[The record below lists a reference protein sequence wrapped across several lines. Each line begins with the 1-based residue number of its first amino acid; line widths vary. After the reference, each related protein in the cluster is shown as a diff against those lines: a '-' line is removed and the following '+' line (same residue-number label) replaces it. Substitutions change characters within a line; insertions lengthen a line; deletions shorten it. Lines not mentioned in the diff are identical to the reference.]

1 MSKGRLTINYIDQIN
16 AFHNWLQV
24 NELPASAI
32 LLWYSLMHFCNKT
45 GWKLQF
51 NLALSQLKADTHLG
65 TSTIQRARER
75 LVKAGLIKIRHR
87 SGCQSA
93 IYQIVP
99 VASIFVNQNEQQ
111 NNFAVQNE
119 QLNEQQAVQNE
130 QQAVQ
135 NEQQAVQNEQLNGY
149 IPRPRLIKTIK
160 DAGSTTGKKMVVSYY
175 QNKIHPLH
183 NTTEL
188 ELLEALVDDYGQ
200 ERVEQAIDRAVLRG
214 KRTINYIN
222 GILKR
227 WETDGYDEAEAISDD
242 APKIPAEFRNV
253 TF

>member
-1 MSKGRLTINYIDQIN
+1 MSKGRLTIKYIDEIN
-16 AFHNWLQV
+16 AFHHWVQV

-45 GWKLQF
+45 GWKKKF
-51 NLALSQLKADTHLG
+51 NVALSQLEADTHLG
-65 TSTIQRARER
+65 TTTIQRARDR
-75 LVKAGLIKIRHR
+75 LVKAGLLKIIHR
-87 SGCQSA
+87 SGRQSA
-93 IYQIVP
+93 VYQIIP
-99 VASIFVNQNEQQ
+99 VSAAIALQFEQLNEQQ
-111 NNFAVQNE
+111 SGFAVQNE
-119 QLNEQQAVQNE
+119 QLNEQLSE
-130 QQAVQ
+130 H
-135 NEQQAVQNEQLNGY
+135 
-149 IPRPRLIKTIK
+149 IPRHRHRLINKTE

-188 ELLEALVDDYGQ
+188 ELLEALVDDHGR

-214 KRTINYIN
+214 KQSIRYIN

-227 WETDGYDEAEAISDD
+227 WETDGYDEAETVVDD
-242 APKIPAEFRNV
+242 ELQIPAEFRNV

>member
-1 MSKGRLTINYIDQIN
+1 MSKGRLTIKYIDEIN
-16 AFHNWLQV
+16 AFHHWLQV

-135 NEQQAVQNEQLNGY
+135 NEQLNGH

-160 DAGSTTGKKMVVSYY
+160 DAGSTTSKKMVVSYY
-175 QNKIHPLH
+175 QNKIHPLR

-188 ELLEALVDDYGQ
+188 ELLEALVDDHGR

-214 KRTINYIN
+214 KRTIKYIN
-222 GILKR
+222 GILKS
-227 WETDGYDEAEAISDD
+227 WETDGYDEAETVVDD
-242 APKIPAEFRNV
+242 ELQIPAEFRNV

>member
-119 QLNEQQAVQNE
+119 QLNEQQAIQNG
-130 QQAVQ
+130 
-135 NEQQAVQNEQLNGY
+135 QQAVQNEQLNGH

-200 ERVEQAIDRAVLRG
+200 ERVEQAIDRAVLRE

-227 WETDGYDEAEAISDD
+227 WETDGYDESEAISDD
-242 APKIPAEFRNV
+242 APQIPAEFRNV

>member
-65 TSTIQRARER
+65 ASTIQRARER

-130 QQAVQ
+130 QQ
-135 NEQQAVQNEQLNGY
+135 NGH

-175 QNKIHPLH
+175 QNKIHPLR

-188 ELLEALVDDYGQ
+188 ELLEALVDDHGR

-214 KRTINYIN
+214 KRTIKYIN

-227 WETDGYDEAEAISDD
+227 WETDGYDEAETVVDD
-242 APKIPAEFRNV
+242 ELQIPAEFRNV

>member
-135 NEQQAVQNEQLNGY
+135 NEQLNGY

-160 DAGSTTGKKMVVSYY
+160 DAGSTTGKKMVVPTIKTKFIRCIIRPS
-175 QNKIHPLH
+175 LSCWRR
-183 NTTEL
+183 
-188 ELLEALVDDYGQ
+188 LVDVLMGRKEWSKLLI
-200 ERVEQAIDRAVLRG
+200 ERFCEEREPL
-214 KRTINYIN
+214 TIS
-222 GILKR
+222 
-227 WETDGYDEAEAISDD
+227 TVS
-242 APKIPAEFRNV
+242 
-253 TF
+253 

>member
-65 TSTIQRARER
+65 ASTIQRARER

-119 QLNEQQAVQNE
+119 QLNEQQAVQN
-130 QQAVQ
+130 QLQ
-135 NEQQAVQNEQLNGY
+135 NGH

-175 QNKIHPLH
+175 QNKIHPLR

-188 ELLEALVDDYGQ
+188 ELLEALVDDHGR

-214 KRTINYIN
+214 KRTIKYIN

-227 WETDGYDEAEAISDD
+227 WETDGYDEAETVVDD
-242 APKIPAEFRNV
+242 ELQIPAEFRNV

>member
-1 MSKGRLTINYIDQIN
+1 MSKGRLTIKYIDEIN
-16 AFHNWLQV
+16 AFHHWLQV

-45 GWKLQF
+45 GWRAEF

-93 IYQIVP
+93 IYRIVP

-119 QLNEQQAVQNE
+119 Q
-130 QQAVQ
+130 
-135 NEQQAVQNEQLNGY
+135 QAVQNEQLNGH

-160 DAGSTTGKKMVVSYY
+160 DAGSTTSKKMVVSYY
-175 QNKIHPLH
+175 QNKIHPLR

-188 ELLEALVDDYGQ
+188 ELLEALVDDHGR

-214 KRTINYIN
+214 KRTIKYIN
-222 GILKR
+222 GILKS
-227 WETDGYDEAEAISDD
+227 WETDGYDEAETVVDD
-242 APKIPAEFRNV
+242 ELQIPAEFRNV

>member
-119 QLNEQQAVQNE
+119 QLN
-130 QQAVQ
+130 
-135 NEQQAVQNEQLNGY
+135 GY

>member
-119 QLNEQQAVQNE
+119 Q
-130 QQAVQ
+130 QAVQ
-135 NEQQAVQNEQLNGY
+135 NEQQAVQNEQLNGH

-242 APKIPAEFRNV
+242 APQIPAEFRNV

>member
-119 QLNEQQAVQNE
+119 QLNEQQAIQNG
-130 QQAVQ
+130 
-135 NEQQAVQNEQLNGY
+135 QQAVQNEQLNGH

-227 WETDGYDEAEAISDD
+227 WETDGYDESEAISDN
-242 APKIPAEFRNV
+242 APQIPAEFRNV

>member
-119 QLNEQQAVQNE
+119 QLN
-130 QQAVQ
+130 
-135 NEQQAVQNEQLNGY
+135 GH

-214 KRTINYIN
+214 KRTIKYIN

-227 WETDGYDEAEAISDD
+227 WETDGYDEAETVVDD
-242 APKIPAEFRNV
+242 ELQIPAEFRNV

>member
-1 MSKGRLTINYIDQIN
+1 
-16 AFHNWLQV
+16 
-24 NELPASAI
+24 
-32 LLWYSLMHFCNKT
+32 
-45 GWKLQF
+45 
-51 NLALSQLKADTHLG
+51 
-65 TSTIQRARER
+65 
-75 LVKAGLIKIRHR
+75 
-87 SGCQSA
+87 
-93 IYQIVP
+93 
-99 VASIFVNQNEQQ
+99 
-111 NNFAVQNE
+111 
-119 QLNEQQAVQNE
+119 
-130 QQAVQ
+130 
-135 NEQQAVQNEQLNGY
+135 
-149 IPRPRLIKTIK
+149 
-160 DAGSTTGKKMVVSYY
+160 MVVSYY

-242 APKIPAEFRNV
+242 APQIPAEFRNV

>member
-1 MSKGRLTINYIDQIN
+1 MSKGRLTIKYIDEIN
-16 AFHNWLQV
+16 AFHHWLQV

-45 GWKLQF
+45 GWRAEF

-93 IYQIVP
+93 IYRIVP

-119 QLNEQQAVQNE
+119 Q
-130 QQAVQ
+130 QAVQ
-135 NEQQAVQNEQLNGY
+135 NEQQAVQNEQLNGH

-160 DAGSTTGKKMVVSYY
+160 DAGSTTSKKMVVSYY
-175 QNKIHPLH
+175 QNKIHPLR

-188 ELLEALVDDYGQ
+188 ELLEALVDDHGR

-214 KRTINYIN
+214 KRTIKYIN
-222 GILKR
+222 GILKS
-227 WETDGYDEAEAISDD
+227 WETDGYDEAETVVDD
-242 APKIPAEFRNV
+242 ELQIPAEFRNV

>member
-51 NLALSQLKADTHLG
+51 NLALSQLEADTHLG

-99 VASIFVNQNEQQ
+99 VASIFVNHFEQQ
-111 NNFAVQNE
+111 NNFAVQNK
-119 QLNEQQAVQNE
+119 QLNEQQAIQNG
-130 QQAVQ
+130 
-135 NEQQAVQNEQLNGY
+135 QQAVQNEQLNGH

-242 APKIPAEFRNV
+242 APQIPAEFRNV

>member
-99 VASIFVNQNEQQ
+99 VASIFVNQNEQ
-111 NNFAVQNE
+111 
-119 QLNEQQAVQNE
+119 LNEQQAI
-130 QQAVQ
+130 Q
-135 NEQQAVQNEQLNGY
+135 NEQQAVQNEQLNGH

-175 QNKIHPLH
+175 QNKIHPLR

-188 ELLEALVDDYGQ
+188 ELLEALVDDHGR

-214 KRTINYIN
+214 KRTIKYIN
-222 GILKR
+222 GILKS
-227 WETDGYDEAEAISDD
+227 WETDGYDEAETVVDD
-242 APKIPAEFRNV
+242 ELQIPAEFRNV

>member
-130 QQAVQ
+130 Q
-135 NEQQAVQNEQLNGY
+135 LNGH

-242 APKIPAEFRNV
+242 APQIPAEFRNV

>member
-119 QLNEQQAVQNE
+119 QLNEQQAIQNG
-130 QQAVQ
+130 
-135 NEQQAVQNEQLNGY
+135 QQAVQNEQLNGH

-227 WETDGYDEAEAISDD
+227 WETDGYDESEAISDD
-242 APKIPAEFRNV
+242 APQIPAEFRNV

>member
-119 QLNEQQAVQNE
+119 QLNEQQAIQNG
-130 QQAVQ
+130 
-135 NEQQAVQNEQLNGY
+135 QQAVQNEQLNGH
-149 IPRPRLIKTIK
+149 IPRPRLFKTIK

-227 WETDGYDEAEAISDD
+227 WETDGYDESEAISDD
-242 APKIPAEFRNV
+242 APQIPAEFRNV

>member
-93 IYQIVP
+93 IYKIVP

-135 NEQQAVQNEQLNGY
+135 NEQLNGH

-160 DAGSTTGKKMVVSYY
+160 DAGSTIGKKMVVSYY

-242 APKIPAEFRNV
+242 APQIPAEFRNV

>member
-119 QLNEQQAVQNE
+119 QLNEQQAIQNG
-130 QQAVQ
+130 
-135 NEQQAVQNEQLNGY
+135 QQAVQNEQLNGH

-160 DAGSTTGKKMVVSYY
+160 DAGSTTGKKMVVFYY

-227 WETDGYDEAEAISDD
+227 WETDGYDESEAISDD
-242 APKIPAEFRNV
+242 APQIPAEFRNV

>member
-1 MSKGRLTINYIDQIN
+1 MSKGRLTIKYIDEIN
-16 AFHNWLQV
+16 AFHHWLQV

-45 GWKLQF
+45 GWRAEF

-75 LVKAGLIKIRHR
+75 LVRAGLIKIRHR

-93 IYQIVP
+93 IYRIVP

-119 QLNEQQAVQNE
+119 Q
-130 QQAVQ
+130 
-135 NEQQAVQNEQLNGY
+135 QAVQNEQLNGH

-160 DAGSTTGKKMVVSYY
+160 DAGSTTSKKMVVSYY
-175 QNKIHPLH
+175 QNKIHPLR

-188 ELLEALVDDYGQ
+188 ELLEALVDDHGR

-214 KRTINYIN
+214 KRTIKYIN
-222 GILKR
+222 GILKS
-227 WETDGYDEAEAISDD
+227 WETDGYDEAETVVDD
-242 APKIPAEFRNV
+242 ELQIPAEFRNV

>member
-87 SGCQSA
+87 PGCQSA

-99 VASIFVNQNEQQ
+99 VASIFVSQNEQQ
-111 NNFAVQNE
+111 NGQQNNF
-119 QLNEQQAVQNE
+119 AVQNE

-135 NEQQAVQNEQLNGY
+135 NEQQAVQNEQQNGH

-242 APKIPAEFRNV
+242 APQIPAEFRNV

>member
-119 QLNEQQAVQNE
+119 QLNEQQAIQNG
-130 QQAVQ
+130 
-135 NEQQAVQNEQLNGY
+135 QQAVQNEQLNGH

-227 WETDGYDEAEAISDD
+227 WETDGYVESEAISDD
-242 APKIPAEFRNV
+242 APQIPAEFRNV

>member
-119 QLNEQQAVQNE
+119 QLNEQQAIQNG
-130 QQAVQ
+130 
-135 NEQQAVQNEQLNGY
+135 QQAVQNEQLNGH

-242 APKIPAEFRNV
+242 APQIPAEFRNV

>member
-130 QQAVQ
+130 Q
-135 NEQQAVQNEQLNGY
+135 LNGY